1 MPSAIRPWFRLL
13 RASFAAQ
20 TRYLPAALGGL
31 IANLTF
37 GFLKAAVLFATV
49 RAAGGEVGGYD
60 LATMSSYVWLSQA
73 LLGTVN
79 LGADSDLADRVRT
92 GDIAI
97 DFARP
102 LDVQTSYLAVDLGRS
117 FFAIGPR
124 AVPLIL
130 LGALTTG
137 IAFAPPAG
145 VLLGLVA
152 VTLAAVLSFLGR
164 YAVNILGLWLV
175 ETRGVRTLYMLVSS
189 FLAGLFVP
197 VPLFPGWLKVL
208 ANATPFP
215 SLLQTPIDVLSGK
228 VSGAAA
234 LLAVLWQLFWI
245 AVIGAAGQLLTRR
258 GRLKLE
264 VQGG

>member
-1 MPSAIRPWFRLL
+1 MPAAIRPWFRLL

-20 TRYLPAALGGL
+20 TRYLPAAVGGL

-79 LGADSDLADRVRT
+79 LGADSDIAERVRT

-102 LDVQTSYLAVDLGRS
+102 LDVQTSYLAMDLGRG
-117 FFAIGPR
+117 FFALFPR

-130 LGALTTG
+130 VGALTTG

-145 VLLGLVA
+145 VALGIVA
-152 VTLAAVLSFLGR
+152 VALGAVVSFLGR

-175 ETRGVRTLYMLVSS
+175 ETRGVRTLYMLLSS

-197 VPLFPGWLKVL
+197 VPLFPGWLRTL
-208 ANATPFP
+208 AQATPFP
-215 SLLQTPIDVLSGK
+215 SILQTPIDILSGRLHGGDA
-228 VSGAAA
+228 VI
-234 LLAVLWQLFWI
+234 AVLWQLFWV
-245 AVIGAAGQLLTRR
+245 AVVAAVGQLLTRR